1 MFAKRRRKRNQR
13 GASLVESVVGLLIV
27 VVGTVLGALMLLNV
41 GRVTYYK
48 QKISFVAQQ
57 LAYYAAILP
66 APQDDP
72 SVQPLLQTMAQQ
84 MVDRMGL
91 NASQVTVTAGAAPIA
106 LDPQAG
112 VGVKVDLAVQFPT
125 LLSAG
130 FNSTIPLNI
139 TLSDSAVSAQS
150 AWFRQY
156 GVLYNPPL
164 LDKVTFPVFEHQ
176 PLTGYIAPPHDG
188 LPAWSMSIV
197 NMWPIPG
204 YP

>member
-1 MFAKRRRKRNQR
+1 MSAKRRLKRSQR
-13 GASLVESVVGLLIV
+13 GASLVEAVVGLLIV
-27 VVGTVLGALMLLNV
+27 VVGTVMGALLLLNV

-84 MVDRMGL
+84 MIDRMGL
-91 NASQVTVTAGAAPIA
+91 NASSVTVNADAAPIP

-112 VGVKVDLAVQFPT
+112 VGVKVDLTVAFPT
-125 LLSAG
+125 LLSVG
-130 FNSTIPLNI
+130 FNTIPLSV
-139 TLSDSAVSAQS
+139 TLSDSAVTAQS

-156 GVLYNPPL
+156 GVLNNPPL
-164 LDKVTFPVFEHQ
+164 VDKVTFPVFEHQ

>member
-1 MFAKRRRKRNQR
+1 MIAKRQRRHQS
-13 GASLVESVVGLLIV
+13 GASLVETVVGLLIIV
-27 VVGTVLGALMLLNV
+27 IGTVFGALLLLNV

-72 SVQPLLQTMAQQ
+72 TVQPLLQTMGQQ
-84 MVDRMGL
+84 MIDRMGL
-91 NASQVTVTAGAAPIA
+91 NASTVTVNAGPAPIA
-106 LDPQAG
+106 IDPDAG
-112 VGVKVDLAVQFPT
+112 VGVKVDLTVSFPT

-130 FNSTIPLNI
+130 FNATIPLNV
-139 TLSDSAVSAQS
+139 TLSDSAVTAQS

-164 LDKVTFPVFEHQ
+164 VDKVTFPVFEHQ

>member
-1 MFAKRRRKRNQR
+1 MVAARTKRNSR

-27 VVGTVLGALMLLNV
+27 VIGTVVGALLLLNV

-66 APQDDP
+66 ASDDDP
-72 SVQPLLQTMAQQ
+72 SVQPLLQTMGQQ
-84 MVDRMGL
+84 MIERMGL
-91 NASQVTVTAGAAPIA
+91 NASNVSVTSGPVTAP

-112 VGVKVDLAVQFPT
+112 VGVKVNVSVQFPT

-130 FNSTIPLNI
+130 FESTIPLTV
-139 TLSDSAVSAQS
+139 TLADSAVSAQS

-164 LDKVTFPVFEHQ
+164 VDKVTFPVFEHQ

>member
-1 MFAKRRRKRNQR
+1 MIAKRLRRDQS
-13 GASLVESVVGLLIV
+13 GASLVETVVGLLIIV
-27 VVGTVLGALMLLNV
+27 IGTVFGALLLLNV

-72 SVQPLLQTMAQQ
+72 TVQPLLQTMGQQ
-84 MVDRMGL
+84 MIDRMGL
-91 NASQVTVTAGAAPIA
+91 NASTVTVNAGPAPIA
-106 LDPQAG
+106 IDPDAG
-112 VGVKVDLAVQFPT
+112 AGVKVDLTVSFPT

-130 FNSTIPLNI
+130 FNATIPLNV
-139 TLSDSAVSAQS
+139 TLSDSAVTAQS

-164 LDKVTFPVFEHQ
+164 VDKVTFPVFEHQ

>member
-1 MFAKRRRKRNQR
+1 MIAKRSRRNQS
-13 GASLVESVVGLLIV
+13 GASLVEAVVGLLII
-27 VVGTVLGALMLLNV
+27 VVGTVFGALLLLNV

-48 QKISFVAQQ
+48 QKIGFVVQQ

-84 MVDRMGL
+84 MIDRMGL
-91 NASQVTVTAGAAPIA
+91 NASSVTVSAGAPSTPI
-106 LDPQAG
+106 DPQAG
-112 VGVKVDLAVQFPT
+112 VGVKIDLTVAFPT

-130 FNSTIPLNI
+130 FNSTIPLTV
-139 TLSDSAVSAQS
+139 TLSDSAVAAQS

-156 GVLYNPPL
+156 GVLHNPPL
-164 LDKVTFPVFEHQ
+164 VDKVTFPVFEHQ
-176 PLTGYIAPPHDG
+176 PLTGYIVPPHDG

>member
-1 MFAKRRRKRNQR
+1 MIAKRQRRHQS
-13 GASLVESVVGLLIV
+13 GASLVETVVGLLIIV
-27 VVGTVLGALMLLNV
+27 IGTVFGALLLLNV

-72 SVQPLLQTMAQQ
+72 SVQPLLQTMGQQ
-84 MVDRMGL
+84 MIDRMGL
-91 NASQVTVTAGAAPIA
+91 NASSVTVNAGPAPIA
-106 LDPQAG
+106 IDPDAG
-112 VGVKVDLAVQFPT
+112 VGVKVDLTVSFPT

-130 FNSTIPLNI
+130 FNATIPLNV
-139 TLSDSAVSAQS
+139 TLSDSAVTAQS

-164 LDKVTFPVFEHQ
+164 VDKVTFPVFEHQ

-197 NMWPIPG
+197 NMW
-204 YP
+204 